1 MTHLFPNYGRDT
13 IDLVKGEASY
23 VYDQTGKQYLDLT
36 SGIGVTSLGH
46 QHPKVT
52 AAVTEQINQI
62 WHTSN
67 LYFSQLQEEVAEKL
81 AQDKDYVS
89 FFCNSGAEANEA
101 ALKLARK
108 ATGRSKIISFNQG
121 FHGRTYGS
129 MSATA
134 QEKIQAGFG
143 PMVPDFIYLP
153 YNDLENFEAALDD
166 DVAAVILELIQGE
179 GGVLPAD
186 EKFVKGLVEKAHA
199 NGTLVIIDEVQTGI
213 GRTGTFY
220 CHQGYGIE
228 PDIFTL
234 AKALGNGLPIGAML
248 GKAEFATTFGPGSH
262 GTTFGGNKLAL
273 SAANIVIDTIS
284 EPDFLAEINKKSQ
297 QFFEQ
302 LNDLTELSMIKKI
315 RGQGLMIGIQFDNDK
330 PLNFVLNELKEQ
342 GVLALKAG
350 NHVLRLLPPLTIST
364 AEITQ
369 AATAIKTACKKIIE
383 K

>member
-52 AAVTEQINQI
+52 TAVTEQINQI

-153 YNDLENFEAALDD
+153 YNDLENFEAVLDD

-234 AKALGNGLPIGAML
+234 AKALGNGIPIGAML

-273 SAANIVIDTIS
+273 SAANVVIDTIS

-302 LNDLTELSMIKKI
+302 LNDLTELPMIKKI

-369 AATAIKTACKKIIE
+369 AATAIKTVCKKIIE

>member
-13 IDLVKGEASY
+13 IDLVSGEASY

-46 QHPKVT
+46 QHPKVI
-52 AAVTEQINQI
+52 AAVTEQMNQI

-67 LYFSQLQEEVAEKL
+67 LYYSQLQEDVAKKI
-81 AQDKDYVS
+81 AQGKNYVS

-108 ATGRSKIISFNQG
+108 ATGRTKIISFNQG

-143 PMVPDFIYLP
+143 PMVPDFVYLP
-153 YNDLENFEAALDD
+153 YNDLEKFEAALDEN
-166 DVAAVILELIQGE
+166 VAAVILELIQGE

-186 EKFVKGLVEKAHA
+186 AKFVKGIVKKAQA

-220 CHQGYGIE
+220 CHQGYEIE

-234 AKALGNGLPIGAML
+234 AKALGNGLPIGAMV
-248 GKAEFATTFGPGSH
+248 GKAELATSFGPGSH

-273 SAANIVIDTIS
+273 SAANVVIDTIN
-284 EPDFLAEINKKSQ
+284 EPAFLVEINKKSQ

-302 LNDLTELSMIKKI
+302 LAELTELSIVHKI
-315 RGQGLMIGIQFDNDK
+315 RGKGLMIGIQFDSDET
-330 PLNFVLNELKEQ
+330 LEFVLNDLKQQ
-342 GVLALKAG
+342 GFLALKAG
-350 NHVLRLLPPLTIST
+350 NQVLRLLPMLTIT
-364 AEITQ
+364 ATEIDQ
-369 AATAIKTACKKIIE
+369 ATAAIKMACKNYDK